1 MQNNFTGDTFLARWL
16 NNELSDEEVK
26 AFEKS
31 EDFYAYKRIA
41 ETSSLLGKPTFNKEK
56 AFQQVLQTRMTVKRK
71 PVIPLWSYW
80 LAASVAILI
89 GIFSLLPSESVYKSL
104 GGEQLAFNLPDGSN
118 VKLNSKSKISFHERK
133 WDDKRELNLNGE
145 AYFKVTPGSR
155 FTVHTNR
162 GDVSVL
168 GTEFN
173 VHSRNNYF
181 EVLCYEG
188 RVKVDFMGDAIIL
201 KAGDAVRFIKEEK
214 ESWSFSQQS
223 PSWTK
228 GESVFENLPLK
239 EVVKALERHYKV
251 HFETKGID
259 LNQRFTGSFTH
270 DNLELALK
278 SVFYPMGVKYKLRGK
293 KPILLYRK

>member
-1 MQNNFTGDTFLARWL
+1 MQNNFTDETFLARWL

-26 AFEKS
+26 AFEKT

-41 ETSSLLGKPTFNKEK
+41 ETSSLLEKPSFDKEK
-56 AFQQVLQTRMTVKRK
+56 AFQKLLQNRMASNKK
-71 PVIPLWSYW
+71 PVITLWSYW
-80 LAASVAILI
+80 LAASIAILM
-89 GIFSLLPSESVYKSL
+89 GIFFLLPSESVYKSL
-104 GGEQLAFNLPDGSN
+104 GGEQLAFNLPDGSQ
-118 VKLNSKSKISFHERK
+118 VKLNSKSEISFHEKK
-133 WDDKRELNLNGE
+133 WDNKRELNLNGE
-145 AYFKVTPGSR
+145 AYFKVISGSK

-173 VHSRNNYF
+173 VHSRNNYL

-188 RVKVDFMGDAIIL
+188 RVKVDFIDDTIIL
-201 KAGDAVRFIKEEK
+201 KAGDAVRFIDEDK
-214 ESWSFSQQS
+214 ESWNFSEQS

-228 GESVFENLPLK
+228 GESTFENLPLK

-251 HFETKGID
+251 RFEFKGID

-278 SVFYPMGVKYKLRGK
+278 SVFYPMGIKYKLRGK
-293 KPILLYRK
+293 KPILMYRK